1 MEWKK
6 GKLWQKFFLLLHLGR
21 SEYTIFCYCE
31 VELWLWTRF
40 TIRYYNYFGIVW
52 FTFDARFC
60 YFVKR
65 FIIRLVFHCVKVPIF
80 RVFLVRVFPHIH
92 RKGEI
97 SIISPYSVQKN
108 WIQAFFTQC
117 LLVARGMPKPLL
129 FKCVFF
135 FFFSRSLWFYVNLER
150 SKNYAK

>member
-6 GKLWQKFFLLLHLGR
+6 GKLWQNFFLLLHLGR

-92 RKGEI
+92 RIRRDKYYLSVLSSEKLNTGIFYAVFI
-97 SIISPYSVQKN
+97 SAKRNAQTTSV
-108 WIQAFFTQC
+108 
-117 LLVARGMPKPLL
+117 
-129 FKCVFF
+129 
-135 FFFSRSLWFYVNLER
+135 
-150 SKNYAK
+150 